1 MMPFPKAR
9 SHELAST
16 ALGRDLTS
24 PELKLIVE
32 PAEAEPV
39 ALAA

>member
-1 MMPFPKAR
+1 MPFPKVR

-16 ALGRDLTS
+16 GLGRDL
-24 PELKLIVE
+24 LKLIAE